1 MYRFLSSKI
10 IAPSIWSRGLN
21 FPAVVPSSSF
31 HEIRKSGY
39 EDKNRKKVSPRQAI
53 RDGLKELKQEI
64 KIWTEEVKE
73 GYTFDPIMGMP
84 LPGEVDIQ
92 WSFNESTD
100 FDNWVVTS
108 DSDHDE
114 GHSTSTLSVSPTGKG
129 LFSGNLST
137 QLVRDGKV
145 KRAGYC
151 NFKSIRPQKS
161 FKRDS
166 FHDWNGYTHLVMRV
180 RGDGRS
186 YMITLGTAGYFDV
199 NWNDQFHFA
208 LYTRGGPHW
217 QISKIPFSK
226 FYMTSKGRIQDAQEP
241 VPLNR
246 ITSFG
251 ITACDKNNGPFRLEI
266 DYVGLERDPSHKET
280 SAYEQYKVP
289 YFYADNFNLRMGTP
303 GLVNSQSRLMRP
315 VVNLNYIP
323 NNFNNQTGY
332 GYVQQY
338 SAAGVSYR
346 YSILSM
352 NYITPEPV

>member
-1 MYRFLSSKI
+1 MITVRCYNPMVKIYTFIETPLHVHFPRERHSHDRIKCTSFFYIFQPKNLQLFNEKMHRFLTSNI
-10 IAPSIWSRGLN
+10 CAPSIWSRRIN
-21 FPAVVPSSSF
+21 FPVVVPSSSF
-31 HEIRKSGY
+31 HEIRKNGY

-53 RDGLKELKQEI
+53 RDGLKELKNEI
-64 KIWTEEVKE
+64 KNWTEEVKE
-73 GYTFDPIMGMP
+73 GCTLDPIMGMP
-84 LPGEVDIQ
+84 LPGEVDMQ
-92 WSFNESTD
+92 WCFNESID
-100 FDNWVVTS
+100 FDHWVVTS
-108 DSDHDE
+108 DSDHNE
-114 GHSTSTLSVSPTGKG
+114 GYSTSTLSVSPTGKG

-145 KRAGYC
+145 KKAGYC

-166 FHDWNGYTHLVMRV
+166 FHNWSGYTHLVMRV

-226 FYMTSKGRIQDAQEP
+226 FYMTSRGRIQDMQEP

-251 ITACDKNNGPFRLEI
+251 ITASDKNNGPFRLEI
-266 DYVGLERDPSHKET
+266 DYVGLELDPSHKET

-289 YFYADNFNLRMGTP
+289 YFYA
-303 GLVNSQSRLMRP
+303 
-315 VVNLNYIP
+315 
-323 NNFNNQTGY
+323 GY
-332 GYVQQY
+332 
-338 SAAGVSYR
+338 
-346 YSILSM
+346 
-352 NYITPEPV
+352 